1 MNIAGVGGLHNLI
14 ASGDGGMLD
23 FKVTDSSFQKL
34 NLRDANAELTVT
46 IEDTEFFGGAFIEV
60 GAVSFRPRSSTS
72 TSVPTSPCVV
82 PRTGEMELASWKS
95 VIRRC
100 GP

>member
-14 ASGDGGMLD
+14 ASGDGGALD

-46 IEDTEFFGGAFIEV
+46 IEDTEFSGGAFIEA
-60 GAVSFRPRSSTS
+60 GAGEFQAQIINVDIGSYFTVRRPTDG
-72 TSVPTSPCVV
+72 
-82 PRTGEMELASWKS
+82 GERNWRA
-95 VIRRC
+95 
-100 GP
+100 GNP